1 MPLAGIEPARGMKG
15 TFAWFPKVR
24 LFGCPMIRAGSDRL
38 KDAAAPPILP
48 SVMSALAR
56 AGLSST
62 LDKIGSSA
70 PRFAAPSASLTR
82 PDPVR
87 APVPVFKT
95 EGGDD
100 DRALR
105 PHPGTA
111 GRVARLHHDASR
123 TRGGRGRAHS

>member
-1 MPLAGIEPARGMKG
+1 MPIAGIEPARGMKG

-38 KDAAAPPILP
+38 KETQQPPILP

-56 AGLSST
+56 AGLSPA

-70 PRFAAPSASLTR
+70 PRSAAPSASLTR
-82 PDPVR
+82 PDPAH
-87 APVPVFKT
+87 APVPVFET

-100 DRALR
+100 DCALR
-105 PHPGTA
+105 SHSGTA
-111 GRVARLHHDASR
+111 G
-123 TRGGRGRAHS
+123 